1 MIGVSTANRVTLAP
15 VHSCNNKL
23 VGHCSSGVAPCNRM
37 YLAFGGRAGNGKLL
51 PDALLFERCISRGDR
66 DEGRWWLRDFDHNK
80 VETK

>member
-1 MIGVSTANRVTLAP
+1 
-15 VHSCNNKL
+15 
-23 VGHCSSGVAPCNRM
+23 M